1 MTFAI
6 VETQGSA
13 TWQWIFL
20 ALAFLWLVISTARG
34 WSKGV
39 MRQLV
44 SVVALI
50 AAVWVT
56 SRFSSN
62 LADYL
67 RTALHFPEGIVTLV
81 AILFLWI
88 VTSNL
93 IVLIGNIVFKRTRDQ
108 KSPTAEWIY
117 GLGGAFLGFLYG
129 LFFLWLIVIG
139 IRLAGYVAEKELSIL
154 SERGA
159 ALAFP
164 AILAKLKNSI
174 EHGPGGPILNAVD
187 PIPRRWYREIDQW
200 GRAVSDPKILRK
212 MMGYPGF
219 ENVWRDPR
227 VKALQDDPEI
237 QAAAHQGNLIALM
250 SNRKVVALMNDPEI
264 RKAFSPEQLQA
275 ALDYALNSP

>member
-6 VETQGSA
+6 AETQGSA
-13 TWQWIFL
+13 SWQWIFL
-20 ALAFLWLVISTARG
+20 AVALLWLLISTARG
-34 WSKGV
+34 WSKGL

-50 AAVWVT
+50 AAVWIT

-67 RTALHFPEGIVTLV
+67 RTALHFPAGIVTLV

-93 IVLIGNIVFKRTRDQ
+93 VVLIGHMLFKRTRDQ
-108 KSPTAEWIY
+108 ESPIAKLIY
-117 GLGGAFLGFLYG
+117 GFGGAFLGFLYG

-139 IRLAGYVAEKELSIL
+139 IRLVGYIAEKELSIL

-159 ALAFP
+159 AVAFP
-164 AILAKLKNSI
+164 VTLAKLKNSI
-174 EHGPGGPILNAVD
+174 ERGVGRAILNVVD
-187 PIPRRWYREIDQW
+187 PIPRRWYQEIDQW
-200 GRAVSDPKILRK
+200 GRAVSDPRILRK

-219 ENVWRDPR
+219 QNVWRDPR

-250 SNRKVVALMNDPEI
+250 SNRKVVALMNDPQI
-264 RKAFSPEQLQA
+264 RKACSPEQLQA

>member
-6 VETQGSA
+6 AETQGSA
-13 TWQWIFL
+13 SWQWIFL
-20 ALAFLWLVISTARG
+20 AVALLWLLISTARG
-34 WSKGV
+34 WSKGL

-50 AAVWVT
+50 AAVWIT

-67 RTALHFPEGIVTLV
+67 RTALHLPEGIVTLV

-93 IVLIGNIVFKRTRDQ
+93 VVLIGHMLFKRTRDQ
-108 KSPTAEWIY
+108 ESPIAKLIY
-117 GLGGAFLGFLYG
+117 GFGGAFLGFLYG

-139 IRLAGYVAEKELSIL
+139 IRLVGYIAEKELSIL

-159 ALAFP
+159 AVAFP
-164 AILAKLKNSI
+164 VTLAKLKNSI
-174 EHGPGGPILNAVD
+174 ERGFGRPILNVVD
-187 PIPRRWYREIDQW
+187 PIPRRWYQEIDQW
-200 GRAVSDPKILRK
+200 GRAVSDPRILRK

-219 ENVWRDPR
+219 QNVWRDPR

-264 RKAFSPEQLQA
+264 RKACSPEQLQA

>member
-20 ALAFLWLVISTARG
+20 AVAFLWLVISTARG

-93 IVLIGNIVFKRTRDQ
+93 IVLIGHIVFKKTRDQ
-108 KSPTAEWIY
+108 ESPTAEWIY

-129 LFFLWLIVIG
+129 LFFLWLIMIG
-139 IRLAGYVAEKELSIL
+139 IRLAGYVAEKELSVL
-154 SERGA
+154 VERGA
-159 ALAFP
+159 AVAFP
-164 AILAKLKNSI
+164 ATLAKLKNSI
-174 EHGPGGPILNAVD
+174 EHGAGGPILNAVD
-187 PIPRRWYREIDQW
+187 PIPQRLYREIDQW
-200 GRAVSDPKILRK
+200 ERAVSDPKILRK
-212 MMGYPGF
+212 MMEYPGF
-219 ENVWRDPR
+219 QNVWRDPR

-250 SNRKVVALMNDPEI
+250 SNRKVLALMNDPEI
-264 RKAFSPEQLQA
+264 RKAFSPEQLQE

>member
-6 VETQGSA
+6 AETQGSA
-13 TWQWIFL
+13 SWQWIFL
-20 ALAFLWLVISTARG
+20 AVALLWLLISTARG
-34 WSKGV
+34 WSKGL

-50 AAVWVT
+50 AAVWIT

-93 IVLIGNIVFKRTRDQ
+93 VVLIGHMLFKRTRDQ
-108 KSPTAEWIY
+108 ESPIAKLIY
-117 GLGGAFLGFLYG
+117 GFGGAFLGFLYG

-139 IRLAGYVAEKELSIL
+139 IRLVGYIAEKELSIL

-159 ALAFP
+159 AVAFP
-164 AILAKLKNSI
+164 VTLAKLKNSI
-174 EHGPGGPILNAVD
+174 ERGVGRAILNVVD
-187 PIPRRWYREIDQW
+187 PIPRRWYQEIDQW
-200 GRAVSDPKILRK
+200 GRAVSDPRILRK

-219 ENVWRDPR
+219 QNVWRDPR

-250 SNRKVVALMNDPEI
+250 SNRKVVALMNDPQI
-264 RKAFSPEQLQA
+264 RKACSPEQLQA